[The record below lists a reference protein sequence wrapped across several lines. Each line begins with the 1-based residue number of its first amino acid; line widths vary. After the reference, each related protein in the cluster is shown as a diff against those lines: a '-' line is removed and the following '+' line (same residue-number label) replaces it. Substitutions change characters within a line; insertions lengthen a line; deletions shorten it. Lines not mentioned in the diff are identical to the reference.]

1 MSVVQFVFPLGPIA
15 RALIA
20 VVLGASA
27 ASLAPSVEAR
37 ITKIVL
43 TGPTPVFANAS
54 FGTVGAYEQFDGTA
68 YGEVD
73 PLDPLNALIQDIALA
88 PRNSNGKVT
97 YTTRVVIQRPVHLN
111 QGNGSMLLE
120 IVNRGNRLNPTFY
133 NVGATTATPQG
144 DGFLENQ
151 GFTLV
156 WVGWQAD
163 LVAPT
168 GVDLVTMSAPVAHS
182 VGEDDPITGPVRA
195 EFIISSPAPSLN
207 ILDDSSSNTPGYA
220 TAHSDNS
227 RDTLTMRGHQND
239 PRVPILNSNWTYADC
254 STTPFPGTPDR
265 RKVCLKGGFDS
276 DHIYELLYTA
286 RDPIV
291 MGLGLAALRD
301 VGSFLRYSATDDLGV
316 ANPLAGGI
324 QFTLLNGIS
333 QSGRLLRTYLELG
346 FNQDEAHRPV
356 FDGMQPHIGSVRN
369 YINVRFSQP
378 GRLAGTQHTEQQY
391 PGPEGPLTYGD
402 SLDPFTGQ
410 RSGVLDRCLA
420 TKTCPRIIHTMT
432 DTEYWESSGAFDT
445 VAPDASADVQIP
457 DNVRIYQF
465 SSTQHGGFS
474 PVAPLTDAA
483 KNNICTQL
491 KNTNSY
497 TYNIRALL
505 VALQQWVAS
514 GKTPPASRYSSLA
527 RGTLVKP
534 GALAFPV
541 IAGVTGPNGLWNTR
555 FVYDR
560 GSRYV
565 AADVSGIISTEP
577 PKQLAVYPTLLPQV
591 DADGNDVDGVRSV
604 TLRAPLGTYT
614 GWNVRRAGFS
624 QGDSCDLIGAYIPF
638 AATKLARVASSDPRL
653 SLQERFGSLTVYTSA
668 ATAAA
673 QELVNEG
680 VLLPADQAAAIAAAV
695 SQAQQAGL
703 K

>member
-1 MSVVQFVFPLGPIA
+1 MSDVQFVFPMGPIA

-27 ASLAPSVEAR
+27 VSLAPSADAR

-43 TGPTPVFANAS
+43 SGPTPAFANAS
-54 FGTVGAYEQFDGTA
+54 FGNVGAYEQFDGTA

-88 PRNSNGKVT
+88 PRNSNGKAT
-97 YTTRVVIQRPVHLN
+97 YTTRVVILRPVQLN
-111 QGNGSMLLE
+111 QGNGTMLLE
-120 IVNRGNRLNPTFY
+120 IVNRGNKLNPGFF
-133 NVGATTATPQG
+133 NVGVTTATPQG
-144 DGFLENQ
+144 DGFLEKQ

-168 GVDLVTMSAPVAHS
+168 GVDLVTMSAPVAHYS
-182 VGEDDPITGPVRA
+182 NEDDPITGPVRA
-195 EFIISSPAPSLN
+195 EFIVSSPAPSLN
-207 ILDDSSSNTPGYA
+207 IVDNSSSNTPGYA
-220 TAHSDNS
+220 TAHRDNS
-227 RDTLTMRGHQND
+227 HDTLTMRGHQND
-239 PRVPILNSNWTYADC
+239 PRVPIPNSNWAYADC
-254 STTPFPGTPDR
+254 STTPFPGTPNR
-265 RKVCLKGGFDS
+265 QKVCLKGGFDS

-301 VGSFLRYSATDDLGV
+301 VGSFLRYAATDDQGT
-316 ANPLAGGI
+316 ANPLAGAMRYA
-324 QFTLLNGIS
+324 LLNGIS
-333 QSGRLLRTYLELG
+333 QSGRLLRTFLELG

-402 SLDPFTGQ
+402 SLDSFTGKQ
-410 RSGVLDRCLA
+410 SGLLDRCLA

-445 VAPDASADVQIP
+445 VAPDGSADVQIP

-474 PVAPLTDAA
+474 PVAPLSDAA

-514 GKTPPASRYSSLA
+514 GKTPPDSRYSSLA
-527 RGTLVKP
+527 RRSLVP
-534 GALAFPV
+534 PSALSFPT

-555 FVYDR
+555 SVYDR
-560 GSRYV
+560 GSRYNS
-565 AADVSGIISTEP
+565 ADVSGIISVEP
-577 PKQLAVYPTLLPQV
+577 PRLVAQYPTLLPQV
-591 DADGNDVDGVRSV
+591 DADGNDIDGVRSV

-614 GWNVRRAGFS
+614 GWNVRAAGFS
-624 QGDSCDLIGAYIPF
+624 QGDACDLTGAYIPF
-638 AATKLARVASSDPRL
+638 KATKALRVASSDPRL
-653 SLQERFGSLTVYTSA
+653 SLEERYASLTAYTSA

-695 SQAQQAGL
+695 SQAQQTGL

>member
-1 MSVVQFVFPLGPIA
+1 LMTGGRAGGAAMSDVQFVFPMGPIA

-27 ASLAPSVEAR
+27 VSLAPSADAR

-43 TGPTPVFANAS
+43 SGPTPAFANAS
-54 FGTVGAYEQFDGTA
+54 FGNVGAYEQFDGTA

-88 PRNSNGKVT
+88 PRNSNGKAT
-97 YTTRVVIQRPVHLN
+97 YATRVVILRPVQLN
-111 QGNGSMLLE
+111 QGNGTMLLE
-120 IVNRGNRLNPTFY
+120 IVNRGNKLNPGFF
-133 NVGATTATPQG
+133 NVGVTTATPQG
-144 DGFLENQ
+144 DGFLEKQ

-168 GVDLVTMSAPVAHS
+168 GVDLVTMSAPVAHYS
-182 VGEDDPITGPVRA
+182 NEDDPITGPVRA
-195 EFIISSPAPSLN
+195 EFIVSSPAPSLN
-207 ILDDSSSNTPGYA
+207 IVDNSSSNTPGYA
-220 TAHSDNS
+220 TAHRDNS
-227 RDTLTMRGHQND
+227 HDTLTMRGHQND
-239 PRVPILNSNWTYADC
+239 PRVPIPNSNWAYADC
-254 STTPFPGTPDR
+254 STTPFPGTPNR
-265 RKVCLKGGFDS
+265 QKVCLKGGFDS

-301 VGSFLRYSATDDLGV
+301 VGSFLRYAATDDQGT
-316 ANPLAGGI
+316 ANPLAGAMRYA
-324 QFTLLNGIS
+324 LLNGIS
-333 QSGRLLRTYLELG
+333 QSGRLLRTFLELG

-402 SLDPFTGQ
+402 SLDSFTGKQ
-410 RSGVLDRCLA
+410 SGLLDRCLA

-445 VAPDASADVQIP
+445 VAPDGSADVQIP

-474 PVAPLTDAA
+474 PVAPLSDAA

-514 GKTPPASRYSSLA
+514 GKTPPDSRAVVPNHRRRDRTERPLEHAVRLRPRIKVQLRRRLGHHQCRAAAPGRAVSDA
-527 RGTLVKP
+527 AAPGRRGRQRHRRR
-534 GALAFPV
+534 AF
-541 IAGVTGPNGLWNTR
+541 G
-555 FVYDR
+555 D
-560 GSRYV
+560 
-565 AADVSGIISTEP
+565 AADALGDLYRMERARRRLQP
-577 PKQLAVYPTLLPQV
+577 
-591 DADGNDVDGVRSV
+591 GRRVRSDRRLHSIQGHQGAARRV
-604 TLRAPLGTYT
+604 VRSAAFAGRALRKPDRLHEC
-614 GWNVRRAGFS
+614 RHRSRAG
-624 QGDSCDLIGAYIPF
+624 IG
-638 AATKLARVASSDPRL
+638 
-653 SLQERFGSLTVYTSA
+653 
-668 ATAAA
+668 
-673 QELVNEG
+673 
-680 VLLPADQAAAIAAAV
+680 
-695 SQAQQAGL
+695 
-703 K
+703 

>member
-1 MSVVQFVFPLGPIA
+1 VQL
-15 RALIA
+15 
-20 VVLGASA
+20 
-27 ASLAPSVEAR
+27 
-37 ITKIVL
+37 
-43 TGPTPVFANAS
+43 
-54 FGTVGAYEQFDGTA
+54 
-68 YGEVD
+68 
-73 PLDPLNALIQDIALA
+73 
-88 PRNSNGKVT
+88 
-97 YTTRVVIQRPVHLN
+97 
-111 QGNGSMLLE
+111 
-120 IVNRGNRLNPTFY
+120 
-133 NVGATTATPQG
+133 
-144 DGFLENQ
+144 
-151 GFTLV
+151 
-156 WVGWQAD
+156 
-163 LVAPT
+163 
-168 GVDLVTMSAPVAHS
+168 
-182 VGEDDPITGPVRA
+182 
-195 EFIISSPAPSLN
+195 
-207 ILDDSSSNTPGYA
+207 
-220 TAHSDNS
+220 
-227 RDTLTMRGHQND
+227 
-239 PRVPILNSNWTYADC
+239 
-254 STTPFPGTPDR
+254 
-265 RKVCLKGGFDS
+265 
-276 DHIYELLYTA
+276 
-286 RDPIV
+286 
-291 MGLGLAALRD
+291 
-301 VGSFLRYSATDDLGV
+301 
-316 ANPLAGGI
+316 
-324 QFTLLNGIS
+324 
-333 QSGRLLRTYLELG
+333 
-346 FNQDEAHRPV
+346 
-356 FDGMQPHIGSVRN
+356 
-369 YINVRFSQP
+369 
-378 GRLAGTQHTEQQY
+378 
-391 PGPEGPLTYGD
+391 
-402 SLDPFTGQ
+402 
-410 RSGVLDRCLA
+410 
-420 TKTCPRIIHTMT
+420 
-432 DTEYWESSGAFDT
+432 
-445 VAPDASADVQIP
+445 P

-577 PKQLAVYPTLLPQV
+577 PTQLAVYPTLLPQV

-668 ATAAA
+668 VFAAA
-673 QELVNEG
+673 QELASEG
-680 VLLPADQAAAIAAAV
+680 LLLPADQAAAIASAV
-695 SQAQQAGL
+695 SQATQAGL